1 MNEPGTA
8 SPDSARNATLEDLVT
23 VLQAQQ
29 PRKLDV
35 VAGAAA
41 IRSEGGVLRVRGADW
56 ALDEN
61 GAVQQDGL
69 YRPTDVCDTG
79 IAAKLRIPLEYLRRM
94 RAEVPALYDANV
106 NGWLERDDR
115 KFMIRCFRP
124 DDDGGEGVARAFVS
138 NSYGIIDYLDALT
151 AALDGVR
158 QAGVPV
164 VIDGCDLTEKR
175 MYVRVVCEAVQALAP
190 ALLAGYRSPY
200 TGETGTDNPVVFS
213 GFVISD
219 SEVGHGQFSVTPRL
233 VVKVCRN
240 GMTIPFDAVG
250 KQHVGARLDEGI
262 VRWSGDTQ
270 QRNLALITAQARDTV
285 ATFLDAG
292 YVTAKIAEM
301 EEQAGIRV
309 KEPVDTVEHV
319 SKELGFTEE
328 QRNDVLQFF
337 FRSDQLTAGGVMHAV
352 TAAAQQAGS
361 GDTAFDME
369 ASGLR
374 AMQLAAAFSSKG

>member
-1 MNEPGTA
+1 MTEVSTV
-8 SPDSARNATLEDLVT
+8 SPEAARNATLEDLVAT
-23 VLQAQQ
+23 LQGQQ

-41 IRSEGGVLRVRGADW
+41 IRSEGGVIRLSGTEW
-56 ALDEN
+56 AINED

-79 IAAKLRIPLEYLRRM
+79 ISAKLRIPLDYLRRM
-94 RAEVPALYDANV
+94 RNEVPALYDANV

-115 KFMIRCFRP
+115 KFMLRCFRP

-151 AALDGVR
+151 SALAGVR

-190 ALLAGYRSPY
+190 SLLAGYRSPY
-200 TGETGTDNPVVFS
+200 SGETGTDNPTVFA

-219 SEVGHGQFSVTPRL
+219 SEVGHGQFSITPRL
-233 VVKVCRN
+233 VAQVCRN
-240 GMTIPFDAVG
+240 GMTITRDAVG
-250 KQHVGARLDEGI
+250 KQHLGARLDEGI
-262 VRWSGDTQ
+262 VRWTDETRQ
-270 QRNLALITAQARDTV
+270 KELALITAQARDTV
-285 ATFLDAG
+285 ATFLDTG
-292 YVTAKIAEM
+292 YVVAKLAEM

-309 KEPVDTVEHV
+309 KEPIDTIEHV
-319 SKELGFTEE
+319 SKGLAFTEE
-328 QRNDVLQFF
+328 QQKDVLSFF

-352 TAAAQQAGS
+352 TAAAQQARS

-369 ASGLR
+369 ANGLR
-374 AMQLAAAFSSKG
+374 AMQLAAAFNA